1 MIREVVHSIRDATPE
16 GVLRLLDEAP
26 PACGLVEIR
35 ADDLRAGD
43 VSGLVRRAGRPVVVT
58 VRAVSDGGS
67 FDGSAEEKRSIL
79 EAALRAGCAFVD
91 VEWEGP
97 LRDLAIGPLAPRTVL
112 SHHGAPCD
120 PAALLPLWSAMAAT
134 RAERLKIVPRAA
146 RASDAL
152 ALRGLLARAREA
164 RRDLCAFASGAAGS
178 WSRVFAIPWGSW
190 GTYGAVS
197 RGRETG
203 DGQQET
209 RQLLEVYRVSEL
221 SDRTAVFGL
230 FGTPLQGTPSPAL
243 HAAGYRAL
251 GIDAVYV
258 PIDTGDLSDV
268 EAIVSA
274 DGPFRF
280 SGLGVTIPLKE
291 RVASRCFRLDA
302 FAACGAANTVTLS
315 DRGWEGFN
323 TDAPA
328 ALALI
333 RKAVD
338 PHGCPVAVV
347 GAGGTARAIA
357 AALSGAGA
365 VVTMYNRTMARGED
379 TARAIGVR
387 AAPLGDLPR
396 AAWDVLVQATPI
408 GRHGEELVPRRHL
421 TGRMVLDAAYGAE
434 PTPLVRAAR
443 ARGLAV
449 ADGLDLL
456 EEQANLQFARL
467 TARDAPRDALHNA
480 VLAFR
485 DAARA

>member
-1 MIREVVHSIRDATPE
+1 M
-16 GVLRLLDEAP
+16 
-26 PACGLVEIR
+26 
-35 ADDLRAGD
+35 
-43 VSGLVRRAGRPVVVT
+43 
-58 VRAVSDGGS
+58 
-67 FDGSAEEKRSIL
+67 
-79 EAALRAGCAFVD
+79 
-91 VEWEGP
+91 
-97 LRDLAIGPLAPRTVL
+97 
-112 SHHGAPCD
+112 
-120 PAALLPLWSAMAAT
+120 
-134 RAERLKIVPRAA
+134 
-146 RASDAL
+146 
-152 ALRGLLARAREA
+152 
-164 RRDLCAFASGAAGS
+164 
-178 WSRVFAIPWGSW
+178 
-190 GTYGAVS
+190 
-197 RGRETG
+197 
-203 DGQQET
+203 
-209 RQLLEVYRVSEL
+209 
-221 SDRTAVFGL
+221 
-230 FGTPLQGTPSPAL
+230 
-243 HAAGYRAL
+243 
-251 GIDAVYV
+251 
-258 PIDTGDLSDV
+258 
-268 EAIVSA
+268 
-274 DGPFRF
+274 
-280 SGLGVTIPLKE
+280 
-291 RVASRCFRLDA
+291 
-302 FAACGAANTVTLS
+302 TLS

-365 VVTMYNRTMARGED
+365 VVTMYNRTMARGEE

-485 DAARA
+485 DAARACRRAARGLRSGVAPIPAAGRGERKFACADGFLPQFGWPPRRARRGSP